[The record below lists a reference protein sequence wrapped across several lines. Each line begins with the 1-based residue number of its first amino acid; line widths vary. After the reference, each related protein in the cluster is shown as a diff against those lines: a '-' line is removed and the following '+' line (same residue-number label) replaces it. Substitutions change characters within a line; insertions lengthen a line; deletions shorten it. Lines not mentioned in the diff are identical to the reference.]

1 MYILC
6 MTVLIF
12 FALIGLCAFITAVID
27 SAHGSAGKNIMIIVR
42 HPPLSGAEAALRQA
56 ARICMKSK
64 GARLICVCD
73 GDEPSYP
80 VCELMQRD
88 YPFIELMNDKALVN
102 IING

>member
-12 FALIGLCAFITAVID
+12 FAVIGLCSFITALID
-27 SAHGSAGKNIMIIVR
+27 SAHGSAGRNITMIVR
-42 HPPLSGAEAALRQA
+42 HPPLSDAEAALRQA
-56 ARICMKSK
+56 ARICVRSK

-73 GDEPSYP
+73 SDEAAYP

-88 YPFIELMNDKALVN
+88 HPFIELMNDKEFAD
-102 IING
+102 IIIG